1 MKLFVGLGNPGA
13 DYARNRH
20 NIGFMVIEAIAAR
33 HGFSPWRKRFQGLVA
48 EGMLAGEKIVAL
60 KPQTY
65 VNNSG
70 RAVGEALRFFKLDPS
85 AVHVFYDE
93 LDLVPGKLRVKQGGG
108 AGGHNGIRDIT
119 GQIGADFWRV
129 RIGIGHPGHKD
140 AVLGHVLK
148 DFAKIDRE
156 WVAAMVDAIAEAAPL
171 LANGDPNAFMSKVDV
186 LTKPV
191 KERAPEKQVDL
202 PRPAKPVAEKPVA
215 DQQAV
220 EGAADVSGPSNRPS
234 LAGEAP
240 SPEAKPRNALQ
251 AAFARAFGRK
261 S

>member
-20 NIGFMVIEAIAAR
+20 NVGFMAIEAVAAR

-48 EGMLAGEKIVAL
+48 EGSLDGEKIVAL

-65 VNNSG
+65 MNNSG
-70 RAVGEALRFFKLDPS
+70 RAVGEAVRFFKLEPS

-119 GQIGADFWRV
+119 AQIGAEFWRV

-140 AVLGHVLK
+140 AVLGHVLN
-148 DFAKIDRE
+148 DFAKVDRE
-156 WVAAMVDAIAEAAPL
+156 WVVAMLDAIAEAAPL
-171 LANGDPNAFMSKVDV
+171 LAKGDPNAFMSKVDV
-186 LTKPV
+186 LTRPA
-191 KERAPEKQVDL
+191 RDPAPPNASPRPQAGRNAPE
-202 PRPAKPVAEKPVA
+202 
-215 DQQAV
+215 
-220 EGAADVSGPSNRPS
+220 AATPETPPQSTPPP
-234 LAGEAP
+234 LAGE
-240 SPEAKPRNALQ
+240 PEKTATKPMGALQ
-251 AAFARAFGRK
+251 AALARALGRK
-261 S
+261 P